1 MEARL
6 REVLAVPEGRS
17 CRLWHR
23 YMTNTYELLEKPQQT
38 LQDVGLFTGQVQH
51 FGMRTCP
58 VTCVCVCVC
67 V

>member
-17 CRLWHR
+17 CRLWHG

-38 LQDVGLFTGQVQH
+38 LQDVGLFTGQVH
-51 FGMRTCP
+51 HILH
-58 VTCVCVCVC
+58 CV
-67 V
+67 